1 MAPQLALCIA
11 MVAPDA
17 PPTLYGLGT
26 IPKEL
31 YGVSISLLVITWSA
45 ALSRAYVRGYVLRSV
60 GWDDW
65 TLIPAQL
72 CYTVQCAYMIRM
84 AQMEMNAD
92 KNSDIRSISQLVTN
106 LVAFWHLRFDLYSSQ
121 NIARPLLPTNHYR
134 RMATQRYPCWHT
146 NQHALRHHILWPLH
160 FRLRRSC
167 EIPFAYHSQAMH
179 FY

>member
-1 MAPQLALCIA
+1 
-11 MVAPDA
+11 MVASDA

-26 IPKEL
+26 VPKEL

-84 AQMEMNAD
+84 AQMEMNPD
-92 KNSDIRSISQLVTN
+92 KNSDVRSISQLVT
-106 LVAFWHLRFDLYSSQ
+106 VCAVRIKES
-121 NIARPLLPTNHYR
+121 TE
-134 RMATQRYPCWHT
+134 T
-146 NQHALRHHILWPLH
+146 
-160 FRLRRSC
+160 
-167 EIPFAYHSQAMH
+167 
-179 FY
+179 